1 MVGALRTER
10 EAVPDQALLVTPC
23 PTATLTVP
31 TSAPWVTA
39 VALPGAGPCALR
51 MPRGTALGTYS

>member
-39 VALPGAGPCALR
+39 VALPGCPCPLK